1 VITDPA
7 RRSIEPVVTAS
18 HVPAGVLG
26 PEPVT
31 IEVRCFVVPT
41 ANGIVVVDTGIP
53 GTAELIEAALGR
65 VGARWADVTDIVLTH
80 AHFDHVGGLAEAVIR
95 APQATLRAGALDLP
109 DIRLDDDS
117 AIRPLVEGDRV
128 RDLLVLDTPGHTPG
142 HISLLHEA
150 ASLVLIG
157 DLVGSVDG
165 KLSFGP
171 AAFTADAA
179 GSRASLRRVAGLGI
193 ERLVFSHGAEV
204 SDPNGAVA
212 DLLGAAE

>member
-1 VITDPA
+1 VVTDPA

-18 HVPAGVLG
+18 QVPAGVLG
-26 PEPVT
+26 PEAVT
-31 IEVRCFVVPT
+31 IEVRCFVVPG

-53 GTAELIEAALGR
+53 GTAGAIEAALDR
-65 VGARWADVTDIVLTH
+65 VGARWSDVTDIVLTH
-80 AHFDHVGGLAEAVIR
+80 AHFDHVGGLSEAVIR

-109 DIRLDDDS
+109 DIRLDGDR

-142 HISLLHEA
+142 HISLFHDA

-165 KLSFGP
+165 KLLFGP
-171 AAFTADAA
+171 PAFTADA
-179 GSRASLRRVAGLGI
+179 GRSRASLERVVGLGV

-204 SDPNGAVA
+204 TDPNGAVA
-212 DLLGAAE
+212 DLLRAAE

>member
-1 VITDPA
+1 M
-7 RRSIEPVVTAS
+7 
-18 HVPAGVLG
+18 PAGVLG

-31 IEVRCFVVPT
+31 IEVRCFVVPG
-41 ANGIVVVDTGIP
+41 ANGVVVVDTGIP
-53 GTAELIEAALGR
+53 GTAGAIEAALDR
-65 VGARWADVTDIVLTH
+65 VGARWSDVTDIVLTH
-80 AHFDHVGGLAEAVIR
+80 AHFDHAGGLSEAVIR

-109 DIRLDDDS
+109 DIRLDGDR

-142 HISLLHEA
+142 HISLFHDA

-165 KLSFGP
+165 KLLFGP
-171 AAFTADAA
+171 PAFTADA
-179 GSRASLRRVAGLGI
+179 GRSRASLERVVGLGV

-204 SDPNGAVA
+204 TDPNGAVA
-212 DLLGAAE
+212 DLLRAAE

>member
-1 VITDPA
+1 
-7 RRSIEPVVTAS
+7 
-18 HVPAGVLG
+18 VPAGVLG
-26 PEPVT
+26 PEAVT
-31 IEVRCFVVPT
+31 IEVRCFVVPG

-53 GTAELIEAALGR
+53 GTAGAIEAALDR
-65 VGARWADVTDIVLTH
+65 VGARWSDVTDIVLTH
-80 AHFDHVGGLAEAVIR
+80 AHFDHAGGLSEAVIR

-109 DIRLDDDS
+109 DIRLDGDR

-142 HISLLHEA
+142 HISLVHEA

-157 DLVGSVDG
+157 DLVGSIDG

-171 AAFTADAA
+171 PAFTADAA
-179 GSRASLRRVAGLGI
+179 RSHAALRRVAGLGI

-204 SDPNGAVA
+204 SDPNGAVEE
-212 DLLGAAE
+212 LLRTAE

>member
-1 VITDPA
+1 MT
-7 RRSIEPVVTAS
+7 
-18 HVPAGVLG
+18 AGVLG

-31 IEVRCFVVPT
+31 IEVRCFVVPG
-41 ANGIVVVDTGIP
+41 ADGIVVVDTGIP
-53 GTAELIEAALGR
+53 GTVEAIEAALER
-65 VGARWADVTDIVLTH
+65 VGARWSDVTDIVLTH
-80 AHFDHVGGLAEAVIR
+80 AHFDHVGGLAEAVVR
-95 APQATLRAGALDLP
+95 APEATLLAGALDLP
-109 DIRLDDDS
+109 DIRLDGDR

-150 ASLVLIG
+150 ASLALIG

-171 AAFTADAA
+171 PAFTADAA
-179 GSRASLRRVAGLGI
+179 RSRASLERVVGLGV

-204 SDPNGAVA
+204 SDPNRAVA